1 MAAKAETIRQPLK
14 QDGIPQPGDR
24 ATRLPEVLQLTGYSK
39 TRLYEDIRAG
49 RFPAGF
55 LIGKRARAWS
65 LASVMNWLE
74 TRKAGGAQ

>member
-14 QDGIPQPGDR
+14 HDGIPQPGDR
-24 ATRLPEVLQLTGYSK
+24 AARLPEVLQLTGKSR
-39 TRLYEDIRAG
+39 TTLYEDIRAG

-65 LASVMNWLE
+65 LVSVMDWLE
-74 TRKAGGAQ
+74 SRKVQGV